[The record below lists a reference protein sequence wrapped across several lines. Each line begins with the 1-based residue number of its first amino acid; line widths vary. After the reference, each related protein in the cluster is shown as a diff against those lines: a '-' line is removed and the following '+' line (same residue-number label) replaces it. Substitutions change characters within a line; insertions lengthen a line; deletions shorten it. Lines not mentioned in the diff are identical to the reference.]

1 MTLLNPAAF
10 IFAALIPIVVLLY
23 LLKIRRRDAVVTT
36 LRFWQQL
43 ATDNRRRTFWQKLR
57 RPLSLLLQLLL
68 LALVLFAL
76 ARPELGAFSFGG
88 GASTIVVF
96 DTRAR
101 MQAQVEGGGTRF
113 DQARTVAAGFLRR
126 AAPNNQAALLA
137 AGARPLVVVPF
148 SADESPLLSALQNLV
163 AEDAAGSLED
173 SLALANELL
182 ASRPYPRRVI
192 VITDQT
198 APPRADSANGEVEW
212 IAVGTPRENVGI
224 TQLAVRRLATSSA
237 DAEILLEIVNHG
249 STRQSGNVELAF
261 DGRVFDLR
269 PSDFA
274 SGQRRTEVF
283 ATPPLNRV
291 PSNARGWITARWVPG
306 DGRADAL
313 ALDDIA
319 YAVAPLPRPHRAL
332 LVTPGNPF
340 LERCLSA
347 DDSIRFEL
355 LAPAAFE
362 PASAANFDVVILDLP
377 ENHGADVLANQ
388 PAGNFLYIRHSPL
401 GLNDGELDRP
411 LVTEADVDDP
421 LLRLTDLREVNFLRA
436 ASLPFDARRGPQ
448 RRGAWRVF
456 SPLRSLDHA
465 LVLAGERE
473 PEGGRPG
480 QRFVALAFGITDSD
494 LPLRIAFPLFI
505 YNAVHWLAG
514 GEPTNL
520 NALRSG
526 ESLRLRAGETVEGTP
541 RISPAEASNTRSP
554 TASGDG
560 AFAPSRNGFYLRRDA
575 AGVESWLAVNTF
587 DDDTANLTQTASS
600 KTFSAGAEGVTT
612 SQRSR
617 FSLAWPPWVYLAAIA
632 LFLSALE
639 WMLYHRRRTE

>member
-10 IFAALIPIVVLLY
+10 IFAALVPIVVLLY

-57 RPLSLLLQLLL
+57 RPLSMLLQLLL

-76 ARPELGAFSFGG
+76 ARPELGAFSFGA

-101 MQAQVEGGGTRF
+101 MQAREESGGTRF
-113 DQARTVAAGFLRR
+113 EVARTVAAGFLRR
-126 AAPNNQAALLA
+126 ASTSNQIALLA
-137 AGARPLVVVPF
+137 AGARPRVVVPF
-148 SADESPLLSALQNLV
+148 SADDAPLLSALQSLA

-182 ASRPYPRRVI
+182 ASRPSPRRVV
-192 VITDQT
+192 VITDQ
-198 APPRADSANGEVEW
+198 APPPRPDSANGEVEW
-212 IAVGTPRENVGI
+212 IAIGTPRENVGL
-224 TQLAVRRLATSSA
+224 TRLAVRRLTTSSA
-237 DAEILLEIVNHG
+237 DAEILFEIVNHG
-249 STRQSGNVELAF
+249 SSQRTGNVELAF

-269 PSDFA
+269 PVDLA
-274 SGQRRTEVF
+274 PGQRRTEVF
-283 ATPPLNRV
+283 AAPPLNRL

-313 ALDDIA
+313 ALDDVA
-319 YAVAPLPRPHRAL
+319 YAVAPLPRPRRVL

-340 LERCLSA
+340 LERCLAA
-347 DDSIRFEL
+347 DDTIRFEL

-362 PASAANFDVVILDLP
+362 PASAANFDAVILDQP
-377 ENHGADVLANQ
+377 ENRGSDALENL
-388 PAGNFLYIRHSPL
+388 PAGNFFFIRQSPL
-401 GLNDGELDRP
+401 GLNEGELDRP
-411 LVTEADVDDP
+411 LVTAADVDDP
-421 LLRLTDLREVNFLRA
+421 LLRLADLREVNFLRA
-436 ASLPFDARRGPQ
+436 AGLPFDARRGPQ

-456 SPLRSLDHA
+456 APLRSLDHA
-465 LVLAGERE
+465 LILAGERE
-473 PEGGRPG
+473 PESGRPG
-480 QRFVALAFGITDSD
+480 QRFVALAFGVTDSD

-514 GEPTNL
+514 GEATNP
-520 NALRSG
+520 NALRAG

-541 RISPAEASNTRSP
+541 RTSPAAASNTVQM
-554 TASGDG
+554 AGG
-560 AFAPSRNGFYLRRDA
+560 EGVFAPSRNGFYLRRDA
-575 AGVESWLAVNTF
+575 AGLESWLAVNTF
-587 DDDTANLTQTASS
+587 DDDTTNLAQAASS
-600 KTFSAGAEGVTT
+600 GTFAGGGEGVTT
-612 SQRSR
+612 SHRS
-617 FSLAWPPWVYLAAIA
+617 SLLRAWPPWVYLAAIA
-632 LFLSALE
+632 LVVSALE